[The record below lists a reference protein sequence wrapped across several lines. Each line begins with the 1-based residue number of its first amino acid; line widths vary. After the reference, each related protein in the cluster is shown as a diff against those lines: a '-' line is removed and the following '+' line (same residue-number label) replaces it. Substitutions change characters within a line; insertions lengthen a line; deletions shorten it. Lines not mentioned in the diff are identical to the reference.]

1 MTVTAIESSQ
11 LAKSRLY
18 SVPVLGALALGW
30 IVLEKM
36 VAHIF
41 LVTLIYVGIP
51 AAISYAV
58 AFVVGLLGLVM
69 VWKGLE
75 QNNEVRATWMGFV
88 GGSLIWVFW
97 FEMYLHFI
105 GGENNFALAMTESGP
120 EYLSKTDLAALFAGD
135 TSIPRPYF
143 MGEHVF
149 LQSSTLFCF
158 MLMIYMGLNKD
169 VRCRLILWVRKI
181 FGLRPGKPTVGYKP
195 QYARVAAT
203 ELFFVNWFMY
213 TLMLAVNDERIFGL
227 HHLANYVAFALV
239 ALWSVIIVSKQFKQ
253 KEAGLAI
260 RYAIAVG
267 GVLWY
272 LPEQMVLW
280 KMFREPWVYYNEF
293 PVTASAILIGYV
305 GLMVFFWKTPVN
317 PETGKSIQ

>member
-1 MTVTAIESSQ
+1 MTVAAIESPSN
-11 LAKSRLY
+11 AKSRIY
-18 SVPVLGALALGW
+18 SAPYLGLLALVW

-36 VAHIF
+36 TAHIF
-41 LVTLIYVGIP
+41 LVTLIYAGIP
-51 AAISYAV
+51 MMISYAV
-58 AFVVGLLGLVM
+58 AFVIGLLGMVL

-75 QNNEVRATWMGFV
+75 QNEVRGTWMGFV

-105 GGENNFALAMTESGP
+105 GGENNFALAMTEAGP
-120 EYLSKTDLAALFAGD
+120 QYLVKDDLAALFSGD
-135 TSIPRPYF
+135 KSIPRPYF

-169 VRCRLILWVRKI
+169 IRCRLILWVRKL
-181 FGLRPGKPTVGYKP
+181 FGLRPGKPTTGYKP

-227 HHLANYVAFALV
+227 HHVANYVAFGAV
-239 ALWSVIIVSKQFKQ
+239 AVWSAIIVAKQFKQ

-267 GVLWY
+267 GVMWY
-272 LPEQMVLW
+272 LPEQAVLW
-280 KMFREPWVYYNEF
+280 EVFREPWVYYLEF
-293 PVTASAILIGYV
+293 PVTATTILLSYF
-305 GLMVFFWKTPVN
+305 GLMYVFWKTPVN
-317 PETGKSIQ
+317 PETGKSI

>member
-1 MTVTAIESSQ
+1 MTVSAIEAPPI
-11 LAKSRLY
+11 AKSRLY
-18 SVPVLGALALGW
+18 SAPVLGALALAW
-30 IVLEKM
+30 IILEKM

-41 LVTLIYVGIP
+41 LVTLIYAGIP
-51 AAISYAV
+51 STIAYGI
-58 AFVVGLLGLVM
+58 AFVVGLLGMVL

-75 QNNEVRATWMGFV
+75 QNEVRGTWMGFV

-105 GGENNFALAMTESGP
+105 GGENNFALAMTDSGSA
-120 EYLSKTDLAALFAGD
+120 YLLKDDLAALFAGD
-135 TSIPRPYF
+135 KSIPRPYF

-169 VRCRLILWVRKI
+169 IRCRLILWVRKI
-181 FGLRPGKPTVGYKP
+181 FGLRPGKPTSGYKP

-213 TLMLAVNDERIFGL
+213 TLMLAVNDERILGL
-227 HHLANYVAFALV
+227 HHPVNYVAFALV
-239 ALWSVIIVSKQFKQ
+239 ALWSIIIISKQFKQ

-267 GVLWY
+267 GVFWY

-280 KMFREPWVYYNEF
+280 EMFREPWVFYNEF
-293 PVTASAILIGYV
+293 PVTATAILLGYI
-305 GLMVFFWKTPVN
+305 GLMYFFWKTPVN
-317 PETGKSIQ
+317 PETGKSI